1 NAITITPASAGV
13 LRIAGDPVSA
23 PATPTH
29 VNNADF
35 MDFTLSSVTGINIQ
49 YLNGN
54 DRVTMRG
61 FSVPGDISVS
71 AGSGSDTF
79 SLDTVMASH
88 VKVAYQLALTL
99 GGGINNVSADHVTC
113 LFGFIDGGEPNS
125 GSNLY
130 FDGGDNVGY
139 YITHFVGH

>member
-1 NAITITPASAGV
+1 PTSGVLNITGDTGKNAITITPASAGV

-29 VNNADF
+29 VNNTDF
-35 MDFTLSSVTGINIQ
+35 MDFTLSSVSGINIQ

-79 SLDTVMASH
+79 SLDTVTAR
-88 VKVAYQLALTL
+88 
-99 GGGINNVSADHVTC
+99 GIAVMGTGPDAINVNNVLAKNDLDLSA
-113 LFGFIDGGEPNS
+113 GA
-125 GSNLY
+125 GS
-130 FDGGDNVGY
+130 
-139 YITHFVGH
+139 